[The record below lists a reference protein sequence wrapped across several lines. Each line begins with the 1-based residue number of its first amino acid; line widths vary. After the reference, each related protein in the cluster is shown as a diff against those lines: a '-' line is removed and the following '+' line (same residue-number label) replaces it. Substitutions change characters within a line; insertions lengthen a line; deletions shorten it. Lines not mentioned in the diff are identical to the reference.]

1 MPAPPIVEPGL
12 RMPSDP
18 GPADDAAQTV
28 GALDLA
34 RPRRVHVVGA
44 GGAGMSAIAS
54 VLAAMGHVVTG
65 SDLKTSPA
73 LERLAASGVK
83 VFVGHDAGHVAN
95 AEIVALSTAI
105 PDTNP
110 EVQEARRRGLTVL
123 SRADALAAIAACRRC
138 IAVSGTHGK
147 TTTTSMLALIL
158 IEAGLRPSFLIGGD
172 VNEIGTN
179 AVWDTGEWMVIEA
192 DESDGTFLHLAPEI
206 AVVTNVE
213 ADHLDH
219 YGDFDHLV
227 EAFDRFLASGTSG
240 AVVGADDVVAARL
253 GARRGADLVGTAPQA
268 THHIEDVET
277 GNGVSFSLRVH
288 GELLGRVALPVTGAN
303 SARNA
308 AVAVAASLR
317 VGVPFDAAQRA
328 LARFAGVA
336 RRFEWRGET
345 NGVRFVD
352 DYAHLPSEVE
362 AVIAAARAT
371 APGRLVVVFQP
382 HRYSRI
388 AALGERFADAFSGAD
403 VVVITDV
410 FAAGETPLPGVT
422 GRVVADAV
430 RRAHPALDV
439 TYLPGRAEL
448 EAYVAGLLTPGD
460 LCLTLGAGDLTSLP
474 DELQATTPW

>member
-1 MPAPPIVEPGL
+1 MPC
-12 RMPSDP
+12 DP
-18 GPADDAAQTV
+18 GSGAGEAGV
-28 GALDLA
+28 GAALDLS

-54 VLAAMGHVVTG
+54 VLAAMGHIVTG

-73 LERLAASGVK
+73 LERLGASGVK
-83 VFVGHDAGHVAN
+83 VFVGHDAAHVAE
-95 AEIVALSTAI
+95 AEVVAVSTAI
-105 PDTNP
+105 FETNP
-110 EVQEARRRGLTVL
+110 EVVEARRRGLTVS
-123 SRADALAAIAACRRC
+123 SRAEALAAIAACRRA

-179 AVWDTGEWMVIEA
+179 AVWDSGEWLVLEA

-213 ADHLDH
+213 PDHLDY
-219 YGDFDHLV
+219 YGDFDHV
-227 EAFDRFLASGTSG
+227 VAAFDRFVTSGSGG
-240 AVVGADDVVAARL
+240 AVVGADDEVAARL
-253 GARRGADLVGTAPQA
+253 GARRGADLVGSGPEANYR
-268 THHIEDVET
+268 IEDLET
-277 GNGVSFSLRVH
+277 GDGVSFALRVD
-288 GELLGRVALPVTGAN
+288 GVVLGRVALPVTGAN
-303 SARNA
+303 IARNA
-308 AVAVAASLR
+308 AVAVATALR
-317 VGVPFDAAQRA
+317 IGVAFDAAQRA

-336 RRFEWRGET
+336 RRFESRGES

-352 DYAHLPSEVE
+352 DYAHLPTEVA

-371 APGRLVVVFQP
+371 GPHRLVVVFQP
-382 HRYSRI
+382 HRYTRI
-388 AALGERFADAFSGAD
+388 AALGDQFADAFSGAD

-410 FAAGETPLPGVT
+410 FAAGESPLPGVT

-430 RRAHPALDV
+430 RRAHPSLDV
-439 TYLPGRAEL
+439 TYVPGRAEL
-448 EAYVAGLLTPGD
+448 LVSVASVLAAGD

-474 DELQATTPW
+474 DELQAATSW